1 MRLELKGLNHLLFKK
16 LIFWALVLIIFF
28 FLVRNLAQT
37 WQEIPFDKL
46 KFNLGFVLISFI
58 PIFLNFLYGAYL
70 WQRILVNLGEKIAFN
85 HSLSITGISILGKY
99 LPGKVWYAAGRVYFI
114 KKLGVQEEKGFLSMA
129 LETGLLLLSS
139 LIIFIISPLIYD
151 FAILRSYIFLA
162 IILTIIFVI
171 ALHPFFAGKII
182 NFVSRMLKRP
192 SVDLKYSYFSMLFLT
207 LLYGIAWII
216 YGIGFFFLINSFYPV
231 SINKLIDL
239 TGVFAI
245 SWNLGFI
252 ALFAPAGLGVREGI
266 LTLLLALYFPKPV
279 AIIISLLSRLW
290 ITVAEIIFAFVS
302 LRFLPKQVSKK
313 SQLGSKKQHG
323 S

>member
-1 MRLELKGLNHLLFKK
+1 MESGKQFSSILKK
-16 LIFWALVLIIFF
+16 IVFWIIILIIFF
-28 FLVRNLAQT
+28 FLGKNLVQT

-46 KFNLGFVLISFI
+46 KINFGFIVISFI

-70 WQRILVNLGEKIAFN
+70 WQKILANLGEKISFK

-114 KKLGVQEEKGFLSMA
+114 RKLGVKEEKGFLSMA

-139 LIIFIISPLIYD
+139 LIIFIISPLIYN

-162 IILTIIFVI
+162 IILTVFFIIV
-171 ALHPFFAGKII
+171 LHPFFAEKVI
-182 NFVSRMLKRP
+182 NFLCRIVKRP
-192 SVDLKYSYFSMLFLT
+192 FVTLKYNYFSMLLLT

-231 SINKLIDL
+231 FCSKLIDL

-245 SWNLGFI
+245 SWNLGFL

-266 LTLLLALYFPKPV
+266 LTLLLSLYFPKPI

-290 ITVAEIIFAFVS
+290 ITVAEIIFAIIS
-302 LRFLPKQVSKK
+302 IKFLPGQTSKDK
-313 SQLGSKKQHG
+313 VLT
-323 S
+323 